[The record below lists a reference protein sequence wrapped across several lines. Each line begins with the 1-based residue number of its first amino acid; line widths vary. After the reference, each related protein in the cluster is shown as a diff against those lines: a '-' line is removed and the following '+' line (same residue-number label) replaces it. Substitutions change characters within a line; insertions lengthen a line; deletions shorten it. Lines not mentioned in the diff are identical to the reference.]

1 MHHEHKEHRRRVSVR
16 AERRR
21 GHCRSLYIELRLPT
35 AYFANTAPAFCVLWK
50 ARKARLMIRRPT
62 SKRTADDETADDERA
77 YGTDGYWQRRYTA
90 LAQGSGLGASAAG
103 VEEDVTYATQARTPD
118 SQTGLLLTRMTS
130 YWTGTSGCLA
140 GSS

>member
-16 AERRR
+16 AEM
-21 GHCRSLYIELRLPT
+21 RSLI
-35 AYFANTAPAFCVLWK
+35 AYFANTAPARVFCLLWK